1 MMILDGMG
9 KKKGN
14 KMTKETT
21 VAQNDQILQLVSFR
35 IGNEEFGVEI
45 IKVKEIIRMVEITR
59 VPRAPDFIEG
69 VINLRGKVIPVIDF
83 RKRLELEPREWDNK
97 TRIIVVEVN
106 HHVIG
111 FIVDAVTEVMRIPLS
126 TTDLPSSLNTEVS
139 RKFIRSIGILDK
151 RLLILLDLEK
161 LLDLKEKEVLEQI
174 A

>member
-1 MMILDGMG
+1 MDW
-9 KKKGN
+9 KKKG
-14 KMTKETT
+14 KEMSEKTTATK
-21 VAQNDQILQLVSFR
+21 NDEILQLVSFR

-59 VPRAPDFIEG
+59 VPGAPSFIEG

-83 RKRLELEPREWDNK
+83 RKRLGMEPRDWDSK

-126 TTDLPSSLNTEVS
+126 TTDLPSSLNTEVN

-151 RLLILLDLEK
+151 RLLILLDLEQM
-161 LLDLKEKEVLEQI
+161 LDLKEKEVLEKV

>member
-1 MMILDGMG
+1 
-9 KKKGN
+9 
-14 KMTKETT
+14 MTKETT